1 MSGARQ
7 HVKITLV
14 AAGRRFIC
22 LLMSKITQISLA
34 APAYNEAA
42 NISLVVESWISHLK
56 EQAGLA
62 PFEIVVCNDGSLDR
76 TGKFSTP
83 WRHVIRVPVHLEI
96 NQGGAAALARAIAC
110 TALDWVLLLDF
121 DGQYAIEDL
130 DRMVRAVDAH
140 DALAATGVRAVKR
153 DSLFAA
159 SARGRAAGFAISFTA
174 RGTAISIARSSSFRD
189 ASPALARTRGER
201 GDHSTEITSKLLE
214 RGVEQVEVEIEHRP
228 RSRGS
233 SSMKLLK
240 GALDRFL
247 FVLYIGI
254 RQLLLRLKVLQR
266 AAP

>member
-1 MSGARQ
+1 
-7 HVKITLV
+7 
-14 AAGRRFIC
+14 
-22 LLMSKITQISLA
+22 MSKITQISLA

-76 TGKFSTP
+76 TGEILDALAA
-83 WRHVIRVPVHLEI
+83 RHPEVRPVHLEI

-110 TALDWVLLLDF
+110 TALDWVLLLNS

-153 DSLFAA
+153 DSLFARFG
-159 SARGRAAGFAISFTA
+159 SW
-174 RGTAISIARSSSFRD
+174 SSSWLCNLFHGTRYRD
-189 ASPALARTRGER
+189 FNCAFKLVEGRLLRSLALEAKGLNY
-201 GDHSTEITSKLLE
+201 STEITSKLLE